1 MSKKVE
7 DKKYELEK
15 LKKYI
20 DKYGIPK
27 QKDFNNGILKSI
39 TYYTYNFGSLKK
51 VYELIGVVNERAEKH
66 TISPEK
72 ALEELKE
79 YVEKNGV
86 PSFKEIEKN
95 HKKMGLRSA
104 SYYIKYFGNWGKTLE
119 KIGYKNLFQISEL
132 NNFTNEELIENL
144 KKWDIDYIYKNIGF
158 LRRRFKKNTYSILKL
173 VGREKE
179 TKIKFLSKQDY
190 IDIMKN
196 INYPITL
203 DEFKNNYASVST
215 NFKKYFGTWNNF
227 LKECGFDT
235 NLEVEIINKSDDE
248 IVQEYKDIS
257 IAKGYTNG
265 IPSIHIKKELG
276 YSKGFIS
283 YRFGS
288 ISKLKELAG
297 FNSKR
302 AKPSFWSK
310 DKILKILSSK
320 ERMTTEEIRN
330 CKELPAPSTLFRIF
344 QTTSI
349 NKIYQEVEEYN
360 KIKFNVEIKKDS
372 FIKK

>member
-1 MSKKVE
+1 MVKIRKHRISE
-7 DKKYELEK
+7 EEA
-15 LKKYI
+15 
-20 DKYGIPK
+20 
-27 QKDFNNGILKSI
+27 
-39 TYYTYNFGSLKK
+39 
-51 VYELIGVVNERAEKH
+51 LI
-66 TISPEK
+66 
-72 ALEELKE
+72 ELKE
-79 YVEKNGV
+79 YIIKNGV

-104 SYYIKYFGNWGKTLE
+104 SYYMKHFGNWGKTLK
-119 KIGYKNLFQISEL
+119 KIGYKNLFQVSEL
-132 NNFTNEELIENL
+132 NKFTNEELIEKL
-144 KKWDIDYIYKNIGF
+144 KKCDINYIYENIGF

-173 VGREKE
+173 IGREKE

-297 FNSKR
+297 FSTKR
-302 AKPSFWSK
+302 SKPSLWSK

-320 ERMTTEEIRN
+320 KRMTTEEIRN
-330 CKELPAPSTLFRIF
+330 CKELPTPSTLFRIF

-349 NKIYQEVEEYN
+349 NKIYQEVE
-360 KIKFNVEIKKDS
+360 KFKQTS
-372 FIKK
+372 